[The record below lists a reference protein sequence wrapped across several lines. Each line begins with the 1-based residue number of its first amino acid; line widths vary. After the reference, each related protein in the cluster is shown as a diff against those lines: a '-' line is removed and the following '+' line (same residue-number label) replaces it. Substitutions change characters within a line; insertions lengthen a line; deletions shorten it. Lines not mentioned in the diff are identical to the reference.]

1 MKHLLASNTA
11 NHTKVNFWPFFY
23 VILLPFLYRS
33 YYRCSNA
40 GCPVKKHVER
50 SSHDPRVV
58 ITAYE
63 GKHDHD
69 MPGSSSVNQI
79 SVGSDVNRKT
89 ISGESISEKKAV
101 GMEVVVHI
109 SAN

>member
-1 MKHLLASNTA
+1 
-11 NHTKVNFWPFFY
+11 
-23 VILLPFLYRS
+23 
-33 YYRCSNA
+33 
-40 GCPVKKHVER
+40 
-50 SSHDPRVV
+50 
-58 ITAYE
+58 
-63 GKHDHD
+63 